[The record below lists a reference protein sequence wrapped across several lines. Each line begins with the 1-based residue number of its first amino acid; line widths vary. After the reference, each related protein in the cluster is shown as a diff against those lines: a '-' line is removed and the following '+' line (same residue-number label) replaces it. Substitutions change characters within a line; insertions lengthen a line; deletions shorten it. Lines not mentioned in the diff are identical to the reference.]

1 MRGDN
6 LAEVVAL
13 PLRTAPTGPAGAV
26 GRAISGLTSTVRRV
40 TEEPGGEVDE
50 WGRDA
55 GLVRA
60 TTLLSEFRWSV
71 IVGGDQRLPRRG
83 GAMIVIN
90 ARRFSQASVLAALSI
105 SQAVDRPVRFA
116 GRRVDT
122 PLSALEQRLGGLIE
136 HPAEIAGAL
145 RADQLVVIT
154 ASTTMGTRNVG
165 EINHHLVRAAVE
177 SRAPVFPAAVS
188 SRPFG
193 RHARIEIGNALR
205 PSTRRRGPHAEV
217 ELAERLRRS
226 IRMLL
231 DEMGDLETGT
241 PHDWLPL
248 TGMGGR

>member
-1 MRGDN
+1 
-6 LAEVVAL
+6 
-13 PLRTAPTGPAGAV
+13 
-26 GRAISGLTSTVRRV
+26 
-40 TEEPGGEVDE
+40 
-50 WGRDA
+50 
-55 GLVRA
+55 
-60 TTLLSEFRWSV
+60 
-71 IVGGDQRLPRRG
+71 
-83 GAMIVIN
+83 MIVIN

-116 GRRVDT
+116 SRRVDT

-193 RHARIEIGNALR
+193 RHARIEIGTALR
-205 PSTRRRGPHAEV
+205 PSTRRRGPLAEV

-241 PHDWLPL
+241 PLDWLPL